1 MKRISGINAMA
12 MELPMK
18 AIDSSINTEVYFYG
32 CMSVH
37 NEEGYII
44 DVIKLQHGELIDN
57 EFDKNYLSE

>member
-1 MKRISGINAMA
+1 MKRINGINAMA
-12 MELPMK
+12 MELPVQS
-18 AIDSSINTEVYFYG
+18 IDSSINTEVYFYG

-57 EFDKNYLSE
+57 ELDKNYLSE